1 MTVTAKEYVE
11 SLQQKYGQLC
21 QQDSNA
27 MTTTRWALSFIS
39 SKHELRSMSL
49 YLRTWTVYCSSWRL
63 KAMPDLVN
71 NAFWYTV
78 WDAKTGD
85 LLASGTAAMCARRL
99 GYASANSFAASVCH
113 WLKDGRQHV
122 KYICQREI
130 IPRSEV
136 DSLPRKPKRPARVR
150 STDEPKGDGFST
162 PHHPE
167 E

>member
-1 MTVTAKEYVE
+1 MTAKEYVE

-27 MTTTRWALSFIS
+27 MTTTRWAS
-39 SKHELRSMSL
+39 ELYKLEARIEVYVL
-49 YLRTWTVYCSSWRL
+49 VLEDLEGVLRL
-63 KAMPDLVN
+63 MEDIPLVN

-78 WDAKTGD
+78 WDAKSGD

-122 KYICQREI
+122 KYICQREL

-136 DSLPRKPKRPARVR
+136 DSLPRTTKRPARVR
-150 STDEPKGDGFST
+150 STDEP
-162 PHHPE
+162 HR
-167 E
+167 